1 MLPLP
6 LEPLIAAFPGNSEW
20 KHKAFIRRGLKLRGY
35 VRLLP
40 SGQLAA
46 VDLLVLRILVNDSG
60 RPSETQE
67 ESDEMDGP
75 IYHFVSSH
83 ARGLRR
89 NIRINSLKVASNKQ
103 VRRLEDE

>member
-1 MLPLP
+1 
-6 LEPLIAAFPGNSEW
+6 
-20 KHKAFIRRGLKLRGY
+20 
-35 VRLLP
+35 
-40 SGQLAA
+40 
-46 VDLLVLRILVNDSG
+46 
-60 RPSETQE
+60 
-67 ESDEMDGP
+67 MDGP